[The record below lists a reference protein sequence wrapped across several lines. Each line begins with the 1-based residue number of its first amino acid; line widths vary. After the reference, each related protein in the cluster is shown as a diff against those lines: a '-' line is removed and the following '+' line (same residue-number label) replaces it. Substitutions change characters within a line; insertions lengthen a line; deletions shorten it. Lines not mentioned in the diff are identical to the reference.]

1 MKRKKGKSK
10 VERKTSSLRAGMTV
24 LATLTA
30 LSITLTTVAQA
41 NAHLIND
48 TLRIQT
54 SRLVE
59 IDGEGDGGNSQY
71 FPSAYASLE
80 EMYRAKVQLMREIG
94 QEGTILLKNE
104 QDTLPISSGKVTVL
118 GADAWQFA
126 CATGGGSMKG
136 SMPSTTIV
144 DALQVDGLTVS
155 SNEADMASSDAVIV
169 VIGRSAGEGSDMP
182 VGTLK
187 LTADELGMLERAK
200 AANRRVILLSS
211 GDYSLEL
218 ADQKADSGIGAILRI
233 GNSGYR
239 GAYGVA
245 DVITGKVSPSGK
257 LVETMAAD
265 ATSSPAM
272 ENFGDFQYTNG
283 SAIEA
288 SQAKKY
294 VVYAESIYSDYRY
307 YETRYEDCVLGQGNA
322 ASSAGAKVGG
332 SGWDYADEVLWSYGY
347 GLSYTT
353 FEQTLKDVTFNEADH
368 TATVAVEVKNTGAAA
383 GKDVVQ
389 IYAQTPYTDYDRA
402 NGVEKSAVQLVG
414 FGKTGTLNAGDSET
428 VEITVHLQW
437 LASYDSK
444 GVGTYIMDAGD
455 YYFAIGNGVHE
466 ALNNI
471 LAAKDADSGKMVGS
485 GDATRTYKW
494 TQNELDTTTYA
505 SSLYT
510 GAAIT
515 NALEDAEINY
525 WLDEDDRITYL
536 TRSDWAGTYPKPV
549 ELTASANMIDSLNDT
564 KKYENGV
571 WNDTASRV
579 EAKDVSWSD
588 GNTTLSVLSLKGLN
602 YDDDSWDMIL
612 DNMSLAEM
620 SNMVANGRISIQAVT
635 SAMFPGGTGNDSPT
649 GDTHSYTYWSIDP
662 PTGEKR
668 TLAAGDTVTDGITEE
683 PVSVLGTEMNG
694 GMYASI
700 PTLAA
705 TYNEELAR
713 RQGEFFGEDCI
724 YIGDIFV
731 WGSGCNLHRIPY
743 GGRHSEYYSADPV
756 HTSLMAAAQTAGA
769 WSKGAV
775 LVNKHFAV
783 NEQEQNRIGVAT
795 FATEQTIRE
804 CELRAFEG
812 VFTYGDGRGLMASYN
827 RIGLI
832 GTASEYDLMTTILRE
847 EWGSDCYVI
856 TDLNGP
862 TAGLYDGNAIIA
874 AGTSTILNNGPYDE
888 SSGAYVNTTLSVG
901 SIQNDPVLCT
911 AVRDA
916 CHRMLYNFV
925 NSVAMNGMSSNTRIE
940 TITPWWRTALL
951 TADIVFGVAT
961 AVVTALYLVGINK
974 KREEK

>member
-1 MKRKKGKSK
+1 M
-10 VERKTSSLRAGMTV
+10 ERKTSLFRTGMTV
-24 LATLTA
+24 LAILTA
-30 LSITLTTVAQA
+30 LFITLTTVAQA

-59 IDGEGDGGNSQY
+59 VEGEGQDESTQY
-71 FPSAYASLE
+71 FPSAYASFE
-80 EMYRAKVQLMREIG
+80 EMYQAKVQLMREIG

-104 QDTLPISSGKVTVL
+104 NNALPITSGKVTIL

-126 CATGGGSMKG
+126 CPTGGGSMKG

-144 DALQVDGLTVS
+144 DALRVDGLSVS
-155 SNEADMASSDAVIV
+155 TAEADMASSDAVIV
-169 VIGRSAGEGSDMP
+169 VIGRVAGEGSDMP
-182 VGTLK
+182 VGNLK
-187 LTADELGMLERAK
+187 LTADELAMLDRAK
-200 AANRRVILLSS
+200 AANGRVILISS

-218 ADQKADSGIGAILRI
+218 ASQKADSGIGAILRV

-239 GAYGVA
+239 GAYGAA
-245 DVITGKVSPSGK
+245 DVITGKVSPSGR

-265 ATSSPAM
+265 STSSPAM

-294 VVYAESIYSDYRY
+294 VVYAESIYYDYRY

-322 ASSAGAKVGG
+322 ASPAGVKASSG
-332 SGWDYADEVLWSYGY
+332 SWNYADEVLWSYGY

-353 FEQTLKDVTFNEADH
+353 FDQTIQSVTFNEADR
-368 TATVAVEVKNTGAAA
+368 TAVVAVQVTNTGGTA

-389 IYAQTPYTDYDRA
+389 VYAQAPYTDYDKA
-402 NGVEKSAVQLVG
+402 NSVEKSAVQLLG
-414 FGKTGTLNAGDSET
+414 FGKTETLNPGDSET
-428 VEITVHLQW
+428 VEVTVHLQW
-437 LASYDSK
+437 LASYDAK
-444 GVGTYIMDAGD
+444 GAGTYIMDAGD
-455 YYFAIGNGVHE
+455 YYFSIGNGVHD

-471 LAAKDADSGKMVGS
+471 LAAKGADSAKMAGTGS
-485 GDATRTYKW
+485 ADRTYKW
-494 TQNELDTTTYA
+494 VQDELDTATYA
-505 SSLYT
+505 TSVYT

-525 WLDEDDRITYL
+525 WLDDADQITYL

-549 ELTASANMIDSLNDT
+549 ELAASKNMIDCLNDT
-564 KKYENGV
+564 KKYESGV
-571 WNDTASRV
+571 WNDTTSRV
-579 EAKDVSWSD
+579 ETEDVSWSD
-588 GNTTLSVLSLKGLN
+588 GATTLSVLSLKGLD
-602 YDDDSWDMIL
+602 YDDDSWNMIL

-620 SNMVANGRISIQAVT
+620 SNMVANGRTSIQAVT

-649 GDTHSYTYWSIDP
+649 GNTHSYIYKSIDAQ
-662 PTGEKR
+662 TGEK
-668 TLAAGDTVTDGITEE
+668 TALTPEDTVTDGITDET
-683 PVSVLGTEMNG
+683 VSVLGTEMNG

-705 TYNEELAR
+705 TFNEDLAR
-713 RQGEFFGEDCI
+713 RQGEMFGEDCI

-769 WSKGAV
+769 WSKGTV

-874 AGTSTILNNGPYDE
+874 AGTSTMLNNGPYDE
-888 SSGAYVNTTLSVG
+888 SSGAYVNTTLSTN
-901 SIQNDPVLCT
+901 SIQNDPVLRT
-911 AVRDA
+911 AVRSA

-940 TITPWWRTALL
+940 TITPWWQTTLIAM
-951 TADIVFGVAT
+951 DIVFGVAAAAAT
-961 AVVTALYLVGINK
+961 VLYLVSVNK

>member
-1 MKRKKGKSK
+1 M
-10 VERKTSSLRAGMTV
+10 EQKTSLLRAGMTV
-24 LATLTA
+24 LAILTA

-59 IDGEGDGGNSQY
+59 LDGEGGGGSNQH
-71 FPSAYASLE
+71 FPSAYTSLE
-80 EMYRAKVQLMREIG
+80 EMYQSKVQLMREIG

-104 QDTLPISSGKVTVL
+104 NNTLPISSGKVTVL

-144 DALQVDGLTVS
+144 DALGLNGLTVS
-155 SNEADMASSDAVIV
+155 SSETDMASSDAVIV
-169 VIGRSAGEGSDMP
+169 IIGRSAGEGSDMP
-182 VGTLK
+182 VGNLK

-200 AANRRVILLSS
+200 AANKRVVLLSS

-218 ADQKADSGIGAILRI
+218 ADQKSDDGIGAILRI

-245 DVITGKVSPSGK
+245 DVITGKVSPSGR

-265 ATSSPAM
+265 STSSPAM

-294 VVYAESIYSDYRY
+294 VVYAESIYYDYRY

-322 ASSAGAKVGG
+322 ASSAGIKA
-332 SGWDYADEVLWSYGY
+332 SGNNWDYASEVLWSYGY

-353 FEQTLKDVTFNEADH
+353 FDQTIQSVTFNETDR
-368 TATVAVEVKNTGAAA
+368 TAVVTVQVTNTGDTA
-383 GKDVVQ
+383 GKEVVQ
-389 IYAQTPYTDYDRA
+389 IYAQAPYTDYDRA

-414 FGKTGTLNAGDSET
+414 FGKTDTLDPGDSDT
-428 VEITVHLQW
+428 VEVTVHLQW

-444 GVGTYIMDAGD
+444 GAGTYIMDAGD
-455 YYFAIGNGVHE
+455 YYFAVGNGAHE

-471 LAAKDADSGKMVGS
+471 LAAKGADSGKMVGS
-485 GDATRTYKW
+485 GDAARTYKW
-494 TQNELDTTTYA
+494 TQDELDTTTY
-505 SSLYT
+505 STSTYT
-510 GAAIT
+510 GASIT

-525 WLDEDDRITYL
+525 WLEENDQITYL

-549 ELTASANMIDSLNDT
+549 ELAASKNMIDCLNDT

-588 GNTTLSVLSLKGLN
+588 GGTTLSVLSLKGLD

-620 SNMVANGRISIQAVT
+620 SNMVANGRTSIQAVT

-649 GDTHSYTYWSIDP
+649 GNTHSYTYWSIDSQ
-662 PTGEKR
+662 TGEK
-668 TLAAGDTVTDGITEE
+668 TALAAEDTVADGITDES
-683 PVSVLGTEMNG
+683 VSVLGTEMNG

-705 TYNEELAR
+705 TFNEDLAR
-713 RQGEFFGEDCI
+713 RQGEMFGEDCI

-769 WSKGAV
+769 WSKGVV

-783 NEQEQNRIGVAT
+783 NEQEQNRIGIAT

-812 VFTYGDGRGLMASYN
+812 VFTYGDGRGLMAAYN

-847 EWGSDCYVI
+847 EWGSNCYVI

-874 AGTSTILNNGPYDE
+874 AGTSTMLNNGPYDE
-888 SSGAYVNTTLSVG
+888 SSGAYVNTTLSVN
-901 SIQNDPVLCT
+901 SIQNDPVLLT

-916 CHRMLYNFV
+916 CHRMLYNYV

-940 TITPWWRTALL
+940 TITPWWRTALV
-951 TADIVFGVAT
+951 TTDIVFGVASA
-961 AVVTALYLVGINK
+961 AVTILYLVCVNK